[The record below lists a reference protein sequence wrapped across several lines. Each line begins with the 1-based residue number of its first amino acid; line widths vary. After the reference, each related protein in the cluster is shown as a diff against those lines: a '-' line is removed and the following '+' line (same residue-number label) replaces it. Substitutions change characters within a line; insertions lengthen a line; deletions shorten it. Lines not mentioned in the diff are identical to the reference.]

1 MRKIVKH
8 KKFLK
13 DLEKIKQGFKLSTR
27 KRIEERLE
35 EAVSKLANDISLD
48 KSFDNHDLHDC
59 KTFIGCSECHIL
71 GDLVLVYKKEGNE
84 CKLLTLMGIG
94 NHNKILES
102 KGYEL

>member
-13 DLEKIKQGFKLSTR
+13 DLEKIKQGFKL
-27 KRIEERLE
+27 LE

-84 CKLLTLMGIG
+84 CKLPTLMRIG